1 MISEIG
7 RCCARGVIWWIHRNP
22 TYLLSAAAMALGARW
37 YLVTPDAPAGEVGL
51 ILLTLGVLQVYEL
64 AVSSILIVLHRRRKS
79 PEDQPSL
86 LLVAAL
92 FWTGPMA
99 ATIEMTARHGGA
111 GVGFAAA
118 ACLIALAELQAVRR
132 AIGLRLSGWSQVAA
146 SGCVMLLAA
155 APAWLRVP
163 DDLTLT
169 SHGSQAATD
178 EVALYLCWWLL
189 SGLVLLTLGAPGWHA
204 RRRPDA
210 ASTRV
215 KRGAMHVEMVFL
227 GTVFAASAAHL
238 WGMNHAFFANARA
251 FYASPVLV
259 ALTVVLFEY
268 LARSG
273 ARSRRL
279 WRLCATLPAV
289 AIALATE
296 GFHEKVPV
304 GALPV
309 GLRDPLLATLLIA
322 AAAWWYGYARGKSP
336 LLLHVGSVALVA
348 ATFRM
353 IDAPAKLPAGL
364 DALNSVIP
372 LSRDETAMIS
382 YALAVYLLL
391 VAWLRRCRGEVLAAL
406 GVHLLAFGLLL
417 WDRTPADLMSTC
429 LLSGWSWLIA
439 LHVVMVRPRWYA
451 SAWPIAALIVVT
463 GAFGLQ
469 AELTWHAGAH
479 AVAMVVVL
487 VVVGSIWP
495 WTRYRTFGAVTGA
508 TFLTLAMV
516 RGVTHGSHPKAAV
529 AVLCAFLLLA
539 AGAALS
545 WYKRKLLALTEPS
558 GYAGQSDDSVPHAEA

>member
-1 MISEIG
+1 
-7 RCCARGVIWWIHRNP
+7 
-22 TYLLSAAAMALGARW
+22 MALGARW
-37 YLVTPDAPAGEVGL
+37 YLVRPDAPAGEIGL

-64 AVSSILIVLHRRRKS
+64 AVSGILIVLHRRRRS

-99 ATIEMTARHGGA
+99 ATMEMTARHGGA
-111 GVGFAAA
+111 GVGFAAV
-118 ACLIALAELQAVRR
+118 ACLIALVELQAVRR
-132 AIGLRLSGWSQVAA
+132 VIGLRLSGWCQATA
-146 SGCVMLLAA
+146 SACVVLLAA

-169 SHGSQAATD
+169 SHGIRAATD

-189 SGLVLLTLGAPGWHA
+189 SGLVLLTLGALAWHA
-204 RRRPDA
+204 RRQSDA
-210 ASTRV
+210 TSIHAGRA
-215 KRGAMHVEMVFL
+215 AMHVEMVFL
-227 GTVFAASAAHL
+227 GTVFTASAAHL
-238 WGMNHAFFANARA
+238 WGMNHAFFGNARA

-259 ALTVVLFEY
+259 TLTVVLFEC

-273 ARSRRL
+273 AGSRSRWL

-296 GFHEKVPV
+296 GFHDKVPV
-304 GALPV
+304 EALPA
-309 GLRDPLLATLLIA
+309 GLRDPLLTALLIG
-322 AAAWWYGYARGKSP
+322 AAAWWYGYARGKSS
-336 LLLHVGSVALVA
+336 LLLHVGTLALVA
-348 ATFRM
+348 AMFRM
-353 IDAPAKLPAGL
+353 IDTPAKLPVGL
-364 DALNSVIP
+364 DALRSVVPI
-372 LSRDETAMIS
+372 SRDETAMMS

-406 GVHLLAFGLLL
+406 GVHLLAFGLLV
-417 WDRTPADLMSTC
+417 WDRTPADVMSTC
-429 LLSGWSWLIA
+429 LLGGWSWLIS

-451 SAWPIAALIVVT
+451 SAVPIAALIVVT

-487 VVVGSIWP
+487 MVVGSVWP
-495 WTRYRTFGAVTGA
+495 WTRYRTLGAIAGA
-508 TFLTLAMV
+508 TFLTLAMG

-545 WYKRKLLALTEPS
+545 WHKRKLLALTEPS
-558 GYAGQSDDSVPHAEA
+558 GHASQSDDSGPHAEA